1 MYCVKSVQIRS
12 YFWSIF
18 SCILTECGH
27 LLRIWTLF
35 TQCMCIFKYSFEENL
50 LSHKLQLN
58 GFSSAWVLIRALLG
72 ELRSLLI
79 PYVSHLNGL
88 ILLWTSFI
96 CHSLTLDYHSWWRI
110 WESIN
115 GYFTD
120 TSWYLFPKVSKVIY
134 ELEVYP
140 HTQLVEHFR
149 CIQPSFTCLKLTIE
163 TLEQG
168 VKYVQ
173 N

>member
-1 MYCVKSVQIRS
+1 MPNMVIMFMKIFALIPRVYCVKSVQIRS

-120 TSWYLFPKVSKVIY
+120 TSWYLFPKKY
-134 ELEVYP
+134 
-140 HTQLVEHFR
+140 
-149 CIQPSFTCLKLTIE
+149 LK
-163 TLEQG
+163 
-168 VKYVQ
+168 
-173 N
+173 